1 LANVKKKYK
10 VIKKEENMKP
20 YAQLDKAELS
30 ALKNE
35 LDAAFLKHKEKGK
48 KLNMT
53 RGVPSDEQLSLCNG
67 MLTCLSAEDY
77 KSAAGADCRNYG
89 GIDGISEIKKIFADL
104 LDLSPDEVIV
114 GGNSSLALMFDN
126 IASNMSHG
134 VREGQSWQSQGQVK
148 FLCPVPGYDRHFT
161 ICKYFHIEMIPIKM
175 GDEGPDMDAVEKAVS
190 SDPMIKGIWCVPK
203 YSNPTGIVYS
213 DETVKRF
220 ARLKPAAADFRIYW
234 DNAYAI
240 HDLGNTQKSIPNII
254 RLCEEAGNPNMPL
267 MFASFSKVSFA
278 GASVTCM
285 ASSKSNCDYIRQ
297 RLTVQTIGPDKL
309 NQLRHARFFKDAAG
323 VMAHM
328 EKHAAIL
335 RPKFRMVTDI
345 LRRELG
351 GLGIAEWTEPEG
363 GYFVSFDS
371 LAGCAKR
378 IVSLCAEAGVSLTP
392 AGATFPNGDDPQ
404 DRNIRIAP
412 TCPPL
417 AELEQALE
425 IFCAAVKLAAVEK
438 YSIK

>member
-1 LANVKKKYK
+1 
-10 VIKKEENMKP
+10 MKQ
-20 YAQLDKAELS
+20 YTQMNKDELS
-30 ALKNE
+30 ALKKE
-35 LDAAFLKHKEKGK
+35 LDADFLKHKEKGK

-53 RGVPSDEQLSLCNG
+53 RGVPSDEQLSLCNE
-67 MLTCLSAEDY
+67 MLTCLLAYDY
-77 KSAAGADCRNYG
+77 KAANGADCRNYG
-89 GIDGISEIKKIFADL
+89 GVDGLPEMKKIFADL
-104 LDLSPDEVIV
+104 LELTPDEVIV

-126 IASNMSHG
+126 VAVNMSHG
-134 VREGQSWQSQGQVK
+134 VRDGQPWQSQGQVK

-161 ICKYFHIEMIPIKM
+161 ICKYFHIDMIPVAI
-175 GDEGPDMDAVEKAVS
+175 GRDGPDMDAVEAAVS

-213 DETVKRF
+213 TETVKRF
-220 ARLKPAAADFRIYW
+220 AKLKPAADDFRIYW
-234 DNAYAI
+234 DNAYGF
-240 HDLGNTQKSIPNII
+240 HDLGNVKRMLPNIV

-267 MFASFSKVSFA
+267 VFASFSKVSFA

-297 RLTVQTIGPDKL
+297 RLIAQTIGPDKL
-309 NQLRHARFFKDAAG
+309 NQLRHARFFKDAKG

-335 RPKFRMVTDI
+335 KPKFNLVTET

-363 GYFVSFDS
+363 GYFISFDS
-371 LAGCAKR
+371 LNGCAKR
-378 IVSLCAEAGVSLTP
+378 IVSLCAEAGVALTP
-392 AGATFPNGDDPQ
+392 AGATYPNGNDPL

-417 AELEQALE
+417 EELGQALE
-425 IFCAAVKLAAVEK
+425 IFCTAVKLAAVEK
-438 YSIK
+438 LITGNR